1 MKKYKIKEK
10 KVKAEVKESKDFRLV
25 TGIFRAT
32 KKGYGFLEVT
42 DENTDTIEEIFIP
55 ASKKKDAWDNDECTA
70 KITEESC
77 SGKKAEGE
85 IEKIVKRNTCFLIGT
100 FTKSKNFGF
109 VTPDDKRF
117 EEDIY
122 IQKEHTKGAE
132 TGQKVNV
139 RITSYGNN
147 KKKPEGRVTEIL
159 GDALDPH
166 TDLKATLLAFNIYPE
181 FSMEVIDE
189 AAEISDTVPESDKCG
204 RLDLRRETVV
214 TIDGADAKDLD
225 DAVSVAKTENGYV
238 LSVHIADVSH
248 YVTEDSALDVSARTR
263 GTSVYFI
270 NKVVPMLP
278 EKLSNGICSLN
289 AGKDRL
295 ALSCIMNFDKNGEL
309 TYHKIDETV
318 INVNRRMT
326 YDEVTDIIET
336 FSDGNG
342 TEGNSHNKSDM
353 IIKTGT
359 EKKDTFD
366 ETILETKK
374 KNLRKE
380 YGNLIEMFLNMKEL
394 SDLLRVNRQKRG
406 AIDFDMAESAV
417 TLDDNDFPV
426 NISVVT
432 RNIASKIIED
442 FMLAANETVAEDY
455 FWQEI
460 PFLYRT
466 HETPDAEKMTKL
478 AIFVKNFGVN
488 LKGDKTKIHPKEIQ
502 KMLSCIKGKEE
513 EALISRLTLRS
524 LKQAKYETE
533 CLGHF
538 GLACKYYCHF
548 TSPIR
553 RYPDLQI
560 HRIIKENLNG
570 CLDETRKIH
579 YNEILEEV
587 AKHSSLTERNAESA
601 EREIVR
607 LKHIEYMEGHKGEAF
622 AGVISGVTNW
632 GIYVELENT
641 VEGLVNLA
649 SLKDD
654 FYIFDAEHMML
665 IGEKKHKTFSLGQ
678 KVYIEVMAADK
689 LTKTIDFKI
698 IGEKRYISLTK
709 GEEP

>member
-10 KVKAEVKESKDFRLV
+10 KSKKEVKENTELRRV
-25 TGIFRAT
+25 TGVFRAT
-32 KKGYGFLEVT
+32 KKGYGFLEVS
-42 DENTDTIEEIFIP
+42 DENADTVEEIFIP
-55 ASKKKDAWDNDECTA
+55 ASKKNDAWDNDECTV
-70 KITEESC
+70 KVTEESFA
-77 SGKKAEGE
+77 GKKAEGE

-147 KKKPEGRVTEIL
+147 KKKPEGRITEIL
-159 GDALDPH
+159 GDACDPH
-166 TDLKATLLAFNIYPE
+166 TDLRATLLAFNIYPE

-189 AAEISDTVPESDKCG
+189 AAGIRDTVTESDIKG
-204 RLDLRRETVV
+204 RLDLRDETVV

-248 YVTEDSALDVSARTR
+248 YVTEDSALDISARTR
-263 GTSVYFI
+263 GTSVYLI
-270 NKVVPMLP
+270 NKVIPMLP

-295 ALSCIMNFDKNGEL
+295 TLSCIMNFDKNGEL

-318 INVNRRMT
+318 INVTRRMT

-336 FSDGNG
+336 FSDGNEKENNTVNKIG
-342 TEGNSHNKSDM
+342 ASENS
-353 IIKTGT
+353 
-359 EKKDTFD
+359 TFD
-366 ETILETKK
+366 EVSYEAKK
-374 KNLRKE
+374 KALRKE
-380 YGNLIEMFLNMKEL
+380 YGDLIEMFLNMKEL
-394 SDLLRVNRQKRG
+394 SDLLRLNRQKRG

-432 RNIASKIIED
+432 RNAASKIIED

-579 YNEILEEV
+579 YNEILEDV
-587 AKHSSLTERNAESA
+587 AKHSSAAERNAESA

-607 LKHIEYMEGHKGEAF
+607 LKHIEYMEGHVGEAF
-622 AGVISGVTNW
+622 TGVISGVTNW

-678 KVYIEVMAADK
+678 KVYIEVIAADK

-698 IGEKRYISLTK
+698 IGEKRYLSLTK
-709 GEEP
+709 GEES